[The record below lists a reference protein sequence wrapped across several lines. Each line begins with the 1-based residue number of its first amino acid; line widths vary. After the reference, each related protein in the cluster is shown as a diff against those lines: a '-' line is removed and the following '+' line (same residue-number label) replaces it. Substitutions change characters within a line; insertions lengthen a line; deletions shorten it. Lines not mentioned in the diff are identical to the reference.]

1 MIVTDKTKVSV
12 PIRVFTSGLLIA
24 FVSVTLVF
32 VGTSVAQASQSPT
45 SSKSKSEL
53 TKFVGNY
60 DKNFDRCFED
70 LEAGF
75 RAFNKN
81 NMIQAQEESGALGPT
96 CMTGDIMLQISPPPL
111 KAFPSLANLE
121 SLTKSWVSDA
131 DVLSGLLAQSSS
143 SGKAYSPSQKA
154 SYKKAMGSINP
165 IGVEILGSIRTAIA
179 ASKSHSIGK
188 LPTIPKIAP

>member
-1 MIVTDKTKVSV
+1 MMVTDKTKAFV
-12 PIRVFTSGLLIA
+12 PMRAFASGLLIA
-24 FVSVTLVF
+24 GISVTLVF
-32 VGTSVAQASQSPT
+32 VGASVAQASQSPT

-53 TKFVGNY
+53 TKFVHTY
-60 DKNFDRCFED
+60 DKNFDSCFED

-75 RAFNKN
+75 RAFNQN
-81 NMIQAQEESGALGPT
+81 NMIKAQEESGALGPT
-96 CMTGDIMLQISPPPL
+96 CMTGDIFLQISPPPL

-154 SYKKAMGSINP
+154 SYTKAMGSINP
-165 IGVEILGSIRTAIA
+165 IGAKILDSIRVAIT